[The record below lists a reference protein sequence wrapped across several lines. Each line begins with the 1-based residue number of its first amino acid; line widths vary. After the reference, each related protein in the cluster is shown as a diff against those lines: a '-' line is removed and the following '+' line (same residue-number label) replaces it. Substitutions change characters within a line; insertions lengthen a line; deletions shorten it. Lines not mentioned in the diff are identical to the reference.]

1 MSLFRSEL
9 LPGVTGVTARR
20 NGDRLPDWPALLDVP
35 DSSKRRR
42 LGSYGCT
49 PVRPIG
55 VATFSRRLDL
65 RVGARPRGP
74 GLGPRV
80 LASISSVRRGQLELR
95 LWTVREA
102 REGREDGRQENELG
116 DDDEGDC
123 AVHWSPPP

>member
-1 MSLFRSEL
+1 MGIVFQIG
-9 LPGVTGVTARR
+9 LPSSTSQTVPSGGGWAHTA
-20 NGDRLPDWPALLDVP
+20 AHQ
-35 DSSKRRR
+35 
-42 LGSYGCT
+42 
-49 PVRPIG
+49 VRPIG